1 MGWSQ
6 FRKVGLTHHE
16 PVRSVKGY
24 TLITPLG
31 GNASYLIDMSGQIVH
46 RWLPDG
52 YNIVYGRLQPNGHL
66 LAHTLPAGMA
76 ENVGPGDGMSLPFE
90 QRLRTLGGNAMHLT
104 EFDWDGNVV
113 WQYENPAIHHD
124 FVCLPNGHT
133 LMPETVEL
141 PPDVSKAVRGG
152 LKTPRGQKEVMLS
165 DDVIEIDAKG
175 KLVKR
180 HHVWKL
186 LDPVKDPLC
195 PIEDRGDWTHV
206 NGLDATAEGDIV
218 FSCRNNSRLGR
229 IDARTGELTW
239 KFGQP
244 VTSHQHH
251 PTVLPNGN
259 LQIFDNGQH
268 ASRGTRSRIIEV
280 DFKDS
285 SIVWEYTGSPAQQFF
300 SSHISGAQRLAGDN
314 VLICEGASGRIFEV
328 TRNGETVW
336 EWQNPFIV
344 PRRGQPLCQVF
355 RAHRYGLD
363 DPAVAGH
370 ELDPGRYR
378 ELNRANGLVE

>member
-16 PVRSVKGY
+16 PSKSVKGY

-31 GNASYLIDMSGQIVH
+31 GPASYLVDMSGQVVH
-46 RWLPDG
+46 RWAPDG
-52 YNIVYGRLQPNGHL
+52 YTIVYGRLEPNGHL
-66 LAHTLPAGMA
+66 VAQTLPAGRE
-76 ENVGPGDGMSLPFE
+76 ENVGAADGMTLLFE

-124 FVCLPNGHT
+124 YVRLPNGNT
-133 LMPETVEL
+133 LLPETVEL
-141 PPDVSKAVRGG
+141 PQEVSKAVRGG
-152 LKTPRGQKEVMLS
+152 LRTPRGRKEVMLS
-165 DDVIEIDAKG
+165 DDIIEIDAKG
-175 KLVKR
+175 KEVRR

-186 LDPVKDPLC
+186 LDPRRDPLC

-206 NGLDATAEGDIV
+206 NGLDVTAEGDVI

-229 IDARTGELTW
+229 IDAGTGELTW
-239 KFGQP
+239 KFGGP

-300 SSHISGAQRLAGDN
+300 SSHISGAQRLAGEN

-328 TRNGETVW
+328 TRSGETVW

-355 RAHRYGLD
+355 RAHRYELD
-363 DPAVAGH
+363 HPAVAGH
-370 ELDPGRYR
+370 ELDPARCR
-378 ELNRANGLVE
+378 EINRAHGLV

>member
-124 FVCLPNGHT
+124 FVRLPNGHT

-141 PPDVSKAVRGG
+141 PAEVSRA
-152 LKTPRGQKEVMLS
+152 
-165 DDVIEIDAKG
+165 VIEIDAEG